1 MSVPS
6 GLFRLSSVRNDSE
19 QPFMSQNFGGSR
31 TSMIR
36 DEQVGRSSVFGGDQS
51 GRASV
56 FGGDQSG
63 RASVFGGERAGR
75 SSRFSG
81 EHSGRSSVYVDE
93 QFRRSSRPSGF
104 GGDQSGMMS
113 GSRRTQTSF
122 RQSILELFQKPKAAV
137 PAARTKRGE

>member
-19 QPFMSQNFGGSR
+19 QSFMSQNFGGSQ

-36 DEQVGRSSVFGGDQS
+36 DERVGRS
-51 GRASV
+51 SV

-93 QFRRSSRPSGF
+93 QFGRSPRSSGF
-104 GGDQSGMMS
+104 GGDQSGNIS

-122 RQSILELFQKPKAAV
+122 RQSIFGLFQKPKAAV